1 LQAVIK
7 KYILLLIS
15 IIALLN
21 KATALGNPKPNQQF
35 TSELKYVSAS
45 IEEIPLT
52 LIKYGILLDTPVETI
67 TNLPL
72 YSFIEEWTGTPY
84 QYGGN
89 EKTGIDCS
97 SFSVLLIRE
106 IYGITIPR
114 TSIEQYNSTVP
125 VSDDDLCEGDL
136 LFFKTGEA
144 PVSHVGVYLGNG
156 KFVHA
161 STGKGVT
168 IDSLDM
174 NYYRN
179 TYIGAGRVIQF

>member
-1 LQAVIK
+1 M
-7 KYILLLIS
+7 
-15 IIALLN
+15 IALLN
-21 KATALGNPKPNQQF
+21 KATALGDPMPKPKQQL
-35 TSELKYVSAS
+35 TPELKYPSAS

-72 YSFIEEWTGTPY
+72 YTFIEEWTGTPY
-84 QYGGN
+84 LYGGN

-97 SFSVLLIRE
+97 SFSVTLIRE

-114 TSIEQYNSTVP
+114 TSVEQYNSTAP

-144 PVSHVGVYLGNG
+144 AISHVGIYLGNG

-161 STGKGVT
+161 STSKGVT

-179 TYIGAGRVIQF
+179 TYRGAGRVIQF